1 MTEVKW
7 TRAEALAAVEDEYR
21 RLLQAVQE
29 YTKEDFEA
37 PHIEGSRSPKDIIAH
52 VAFWNWEAPSGLQ
65 RVLRDEMPYWAHI
78 DLDELNAG
86 VYSERQNWPLDQV
99 MDDFRRSHKALI
111 SALAQVTDEQYTRLT
126 THKYRNGTLDGVVWF
141 FFIYYEHYEEHRAQL
156 ERKGET

>member
-1 MTEVKW
+1 MTEVRR
-7 TRAEALAAVEDEYR
+7 TRADALAAVEDEYR
-21 RLLQAVQE
+21 KVLQAVQE
-29 YTKEDFEA
+29 YTKEDFDA

-52 VAFWNWEAPSGLQ
+52 LSFWNWEAPSGLQ

-86 VYSERQNWPLDQV
+86 VYSERQPWLLDRV
-99 MDDFRRSHKALI
+99 MDDFHRSHKALI
-111 SALAQVTDEQYTRLT
+111 AALAQVTDEEYSHPT

>member
-1 MTEVKW
+1 MTEVKQ

-21 RLLQAVQE
+21 KILRVVQE
-29 YTKEDFEA
+29 YTKEDFERSL
-37 PHIEGSRSPKDIIAH
+37 IEGDRSPKDIIAH
-52 VAFWNWEAPSGLQ
+52 LAFWNWEAPSGLQ

-99 MDDFRRSHKALI
+99 MDDFRRSQKALI
-111 SALAQVTDEQYTRLT
+111 SALTQITDEQYSRLT

>member
-21 RLLQAVQE
+21 KLLQAVQE

-37 PHIEGSRSPKDIIAH
+37 PRIEGSRSPKDIIAH

-99 MDDFRRSHKALI
+99 MDDFRRSQKALI
-111 SALAQVTDEQYTRLT
+111 SALVQVTDEQYSRLT

-141 FFIYYEHYEEHRAQL
+141 FFIYYEHYEEHREQL

>member
-21 RLLQAVQE
+21 KLLQAVQE

-37 PHIEGSRSPKDIIAH
+37 PRIGGSRSPKDIIAH

-99 MDDFRRSHKALI
+99 MDDFRRSQKALI
-111 SALAQVTDEQYTRLT
+111 SALAQVTDEQYSRLT

>member
-1 MTEVKW
+1 MIEVKR

-21 RLLQAVQE
+21 KILQAVQD

-37 PHIEGSRSPKDIIAH
+37 PFIEGGRSPKDIFAH
-52 VAFWNWEAPSGLQ
+52 LAFWNWEAPSGLQ

-86 VYSERQNWPLDQV
+86 VYSERQAWSLDQV
-99 MDDFRRSHKALI
+99 MDDFQRSHTALLA
-111 SALAQVTDEQYTRLT
+111 ALAQVTDEQYHRPT

-141 FFIYYEHYEEHRAQL
+141 FFIYYEHYDEHRTQL
-156 ERKGET
+156 ERRGET